1 MLEISEDQNLDLNSG
16 ARQRLLA
23 HEQLSFT
30 LAVDDDGTDY
40 SGQQRHHT
48 PLNLGCCLGQGILV
62 SKSFQAEQL
71 DHLAQGR
78 RKGSAQGR
86 RKDLLKAAGRICSRP
101 REGSAQGRGNPG
113 RQYRRSGNPS
123 RCQIMP
129 PRRAIAADRGNP
141 YRLRPGLA
149 STDTS
154 TLFTMLYSGFKF
166 RNQRTPNG

>member
-30 LAVDDDGTDY
+30 LGVDDDGTDY

-78 RKGSAQGR
+78 RK
-86 RKDLLKAAGRICSRP
+86 DLLKAAGRICSRP
-101 REGSAQGRGNPG
+101 PEESAQDRGNPG

-123 RCQIMP
+123 RCRIMP
-129 PRRAIAADRGNP
+129 PRRAITADRGNP

>member
-30 LAVDDDGTDY
+30 QAVDDDGTDY

-78 RKGSAQGR
+78 RK
-86 RKDLLKAAGRICSRP
+86 DLLKAAGTL
-101 REGSAQGRGNPG
+101 AGNTVAAG
-113 RQYRRSGNPS
+113 T
-123 RCQIMP
+123 
-129 PRRAIAADRGNP
+129 RADVESC
-141 YRLRPGLA
+141 RPGEPSQQIA
-149 STDTS
+149 EI
-154 TLFTMLYSGFKF
+154 
-166 RNQRTPNG
+166 RTA